1 MSLINASVLS
11 GATITPT
18 GGTALSFTGTGI
30 VGGNMHTLICDQD
43 DDFRTRR
50 SIVCTAKQ
58 PKVSVGAPNGLTQAR
73 GKLVFKFP
81 KILDNLNLTVETVG
95 IEVAYDSESTVAE
108 VQANMKIA
116 CQALIDSDFAD
127 FFTRGNL
134 T

>member
-11 GATITPT
+11 GATITPS
-18 GGTALSFTGTGI
+18 GGTALTFTGTGI
-30 VGGNMHTLICDQD
+30 VGGSTHTLICDDD

-50 SIVCTAKQ
+50 SIVCTTKQ

-73 GKLVFKFP
+73 SKALFKFP
-81 KILDNLNLTVETVG
+81 KILDNLNLTVETVS
-95 IEVAYDSESTVAE
+95 IEVAFDSESTAAE

-116 CQALIDSDFAD
+116 CQALIDSDFSD